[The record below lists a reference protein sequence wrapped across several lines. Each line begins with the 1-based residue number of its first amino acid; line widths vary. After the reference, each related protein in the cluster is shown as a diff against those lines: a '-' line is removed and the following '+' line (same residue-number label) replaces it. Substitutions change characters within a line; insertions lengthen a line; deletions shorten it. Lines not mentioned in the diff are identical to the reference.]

1 MKQEKQN
8 DCMDLKNSVQRTLY
22 KEYKELTDEER
33 ETAIER
39 KLLSL
44 DSPIAMFWRKNALRI
59 AENRAEYKS
68 KDK

>member
-1 MKQEKQN
+1 
-8 DCMDLKNSVQRTLY
+8 MDLKNSVQRTLY